1 MSAQIKI
8 DKVGV
13 PSERNTGVPLAAV
26 TSADPA
32 NPKVDKLTVGS
43 TSAMSS
49 NNMPKGRRV

>member
-8 DKVGV
+8 QKVGV
-13 PSERNTGVPLAAV
+13 PREKDTAIPLNTV

-32 NPKVDKLTVGS
+32 APANPKLDVSS

-49 NNMPKGRRV
+49 NNMPKGRQV

>member
-13 PSERNTGVPLAAV
+13 PSERSTGVALSTV
-26 TSADPA
+26 TSAEPGM
-32 NPKVDKLTVGS
+32 PTTDKLTVGS

-49 NNMPKGRRV
+49 NNMPKGRQV